1 MKKLI
6 LLLISVIICIS
17 CEKIESI
24 DPNIF
29 FITGAG
35 LKVKFGDIQMYDSS
49 THILYFKKSYPE
61 FKNVL
66 EGPFAFLDKGD
77 TIYSGKFYPG
87 YSSSIPLGPIIL
99 SPPSLYGDYALRIDL
114 WLGNEA
120 DPRNCE
126 RIIEIMKSHNIL
138 HSGLSGEIN
147 SIEINDGTLNFDF
160 TITNKDQSDIL
171 ILDINK
177 TGLNLFHYFTNG
189 LSIWDSNSN
198 KVFDNSIEV
207 QIPDPWDSY
216 NTDWLTQLKSG
227 ESTSFSIN
235 YSAETIL
242 NPGQYKLLFE
252 FPGLSYQV
260 KKDHLIQNGNR
271 IWLGD
276 ITLRKKITI
285 D

>member
-1 MKKLI
+1 MKKPI
-6 LLLISVIICIS
+6 LLLISVIICSS
-17 CEKIESI
+17 CEKIGSI
-24 DPNIF
+24 DPNVF
-29 FITGAG
+29 FVTGSGIKA
-35 LKVKFGDIQMYDSS
+35 KFDDIQMYDSS

-61 FKNVL
+61 FNDILK
-66 EGPFAFLDKGD
+66 GSFAFLDKGD
-77 TIYSGKFYPG
+77 TIYSGTFYPG
-87 YSSSIPLGPIIL
+87 YSSSIPAGPIIL
-99 SPPSLYGDYALRIDL
+99 SPPGLYGDYALRVDL
-114 WLGNEA
+114 WYGDEA

-147 SIEINDGTLNFDF
+147 SLEIEEGILNFNF
-160 TITNKDQSDIL
+160 TLINKDQSDLL

-189 LSIWDSNSN
+189 LSIWDSNHNNVFESN
-198 KVFDNSIEV
+198 IES

-216 NTDWLTQLKSG
+216 TSDWLSQFKSG
-227 ESTSFSIN
+227 ETVSFSIN
-235 YSAETIL
+235 YSVGTIFS
-242 NPGQYKLLFE
+242 PGQYKLLFE

-260 KKDHLIQNGNR
+260 EKDHLIQNGNR

-276 ITLRKKITI
+276 ITLRKYITI